1 MIDMGKAEEIRREK
15 AKQLRYR
22 KPIVKDLN
30 LQSIQEQL
38 WDIQEECENV
48 RWFEDSDEET
58 LIEALDGDEDE
69 AYEFR
74 MMFADLCAEC
84 EAMQNDL
91 EEIWVPECFDIFF
104 VTVGAGNE
112 YGGLLGY
119 DSFEGDY
126 FGINDGSDSWAEDE
140 AKKKLKQMTKDELIA
155 ASRQCFK
162 VFQSY
167 IALRYRYDCLKATID
182 ILRGQNL
189 DFLQTIKEIEKAYDA
204 MWDGRYINHGKEEI
218 HFDTITNN
226 LPQTAWIQ

>member
-126 FGINDGSDSWAEDE
+126 LVLMMVQILG
-140 AKKKLKQMTKDELIA
+140 LKMK
-155 ASRQCFK
+155 SKRSSNK
-162 VFQSY
+162 
-167 IALRYRYDCLKATID
+167 
-182 ILRGQNL
+182 
-189 DFLQTIKEIEKAYDA
+189 
-204 MWDGRYINHGKEEI
+204 
-218 HFDTITNN
+218 
-226 LPQTAWIQ
+226 

>member
-140 AKKKLKQMTKDELIA
+140 VKKKLKQMTKDELIA

-189 DFLQTIKEIEKAYDA
+189 DFLQTIKKA
-204 MWDGRYINHGKEEI
+204 
-218 HFDTITNN
+218 
-226 LPQTAWIQ
+226 